1 MVNNEYFYVFGTA
14 FEKEGIIKDRV
25 TAGEKRIPMEHQPE
39 QLVLCHF
46 QRILGSSLVDLWLG
60 SSTFTVAA
68 QLQSLV
74 GEPTCHRLHDVSKTR
89 KEVSLL
95 LVLPVVM

>member
-46 QRILGSSLVDLWLG
+46 QRILGSSLVDLWL
-60 SSTFTVAA
+60 
-68 QLQSLV
+68 
-74 GEPTCHRLHDVSKTR
+74 
-89 KEVSLL
+89 
-95 LVLPVVM
+95 